1 MYLELVTKKSDRTVK
16 ERYEELSD
24 EQKLVL
30 VEEAKKLKEDL
41 KEKLIV
47 TQTKQ
52 KSLLEEK
59 EKLEKTLLEEYNIKS
74 EEDIVNKIAELN
86 GEIISALTEYS
97 NALNANE

>member
-24 EQKLVL
+24 EQKLAL

-52 KSLLEEK
+52 KS
-59 EKLEKTLLEEYNIKS
+59 
-74 EEDIVNKIAELN
+74 
-86 GEIISALTEYS
+86 
-97 NALNANE
+97 